1 MRKNKWKKNKVILPL
16 LLSALMVVEPIG
28 AATTVHAEEITPLTE
43 TISTEQDEELE
54 KDSVEGTED
63 KGLEEGSKQDTDNQ
77 GDDEDAGNAAGE
89 NEGSDSDNTDENTES
104 PDDSSETN
112 KDKDQE
118 PDKDDEDGTPEEEL
132 PDDETLE
139 EESKDAEDTVSGNE
153 LEEEEEK
160 SDDALNGFKGMPS
173 SYKLSSEQM
182 ESKRSLA
189 AHMGEIKGF
198 TEGADYVKGQVVTHA
213 GSQEEAEMI
222 AEAYN
227 AEIAC
232 FEFGVLTLQLDE
244 DVSVAMAVKVA
255 SDTEANLPAVWP
267 NYYRYL
273 LVDESASGS
282 STVENRDGIEIET
295 TEYDVDGSQASMDEA
310 SGTSYLAAVTDE
322 YLNPESGYYQWHHTV
337 IGSPYAWA
345 QGYTGSNIK
354 VAVLD
359 SGVAANNDLTGVT
372 DLGLKNS
379 GNSDSEGHG
388 THVAGI
394 IGARANGKLGVGVAP
409 DVQLY
414 SGNLGAIAT
423 ADVQA
428 GIIAAIEKKVDIIN
442 MSIGGLGYVGDE
454 QTCVENAYNAGIAIF
469 ASASNDGGQTYSYP
483 ACYEHVISVAATDK
497 NNERASFSNYSN
509 MVDLSAPGV
518 DIWSTGN
525 AGGNA
530 YVSMQGTSMACPVAA
545 GEAAVI
551 LSGNKELRETQ
562 GSKRV
567 DDLEKLMKKNAVKAG
582 SGMGSGIT
590 SLTKVFG
597 LSTATVKPVAPTIKI
612 TPDEVKDK
620 NGKAASQKITVEIKA
635 QVGTT
640 IYYTTNGKNPAFKDG
655 VADSKTETRKC
666 SNPYTFEI
674 DNTAK
679 ATIKAIAVNENGV
692 SSAVRSASYT
702 LKPYVTDIVISGPQ
716 RVAKGK
722 NIQLKADV
730 TPAYATN
737 KKVTWELR
745 KSDKSELTADE
756 KKNLKIANGKVTATK
771 DAVPGKYQVV
781 ATAQD
786 DGKKESLPYEIEVIN
801 GVRVKAVKF
810 LQDKSGTAALKNVPL
825 ELPTQNSYN
834 LMKHLAPEAL
844 NEGDTFTATDFK
856 WTSSNTTIASV
867 NSLGEVTAYKAGK
880 VTITALADDSSGKKA
895 TVTVNVTQLA
905 TSLSIEGPAKVARS
919 KSAAFKAVVE
929 PEWVTNKKV
938 TWEIYAP
945 NGDKIDAKENQAFA
959 KSVGVSINAGNGKV
973 TATKDAQFG
982 IYTVKAITQDSAQ
995 VSSNVATIE
1004 VTEGIINKISFP
1016 NKADAN
1022 VKMFRKTTGYTD
1034 QNKVTINAVI
1044 EGTKGADLG
1053 QYTVSN
1059 SNPGIAEWKD
1069 VSVTKEGKVSLEITA
1084 TGNAAGKT
1092 KITIASTDG
1101 SNKKLTCNV
1110 TVVNPVSAVTIAP
1123 PAGTSGAVAQG
1134 KSLQL
1139 KAKVESENGA
1149 ISNKNVMWALYTAR
1163 YELKTGAK
1171 TPVIVREKLV
1181 DTQTE
1186 TDRGI
1191 KIATN
1196 GKVTATKTAVAETE
1210 YEYRDNEGALHS
1222 TTVAMP
1228 YIVRA
1233 TSKDGS
1239 DTYGEYTI
1247 TVGEC
1252 GTWIDVI
1259 APSYDPINEE
1269 VYINWNAPG
1278 VNLSRKRALEEGY
1291 LYTYGIIGDIGQ
1303 GGFSVSSSNPAVA
1316 SVSYSGAYS
1325 NAGYLDVCAY
1335 KKGSATITIKA
1346 MDGSGKQVKL
1356 NVVVFT
1362 KEEYDKL
1369 F

>member
-63 KGLEEGSKQDTDNQ
+63 KDKGLEDGSKQDTDDQ
-77 GDDEDAGNAAGE
+77 GDDENTGNAAGE
-89 NEGSDSDNTDENTES
+89 NEGSNSDNTDENTES
-104 PDDSSETN
+104 SDDSSETN

-118 PDKDDEDGTPEEEL
+118 SDKDDEDGTPEEEL
-132 PDDETLE
+132 PDDEPLE
-139 EESKDAEDTVSGNE
+139 EESQDAEDTVSGNE

-189 AHMGEIKGF
+189 AHMGEINGF

-213 GSQEEAEMI
+213 ESQEEAEMI

-244 DVSVAMAVKVA
+244 DVSVAMAVKAA

-295 TEYDVDGSQASMDEA
+295 TEYDVDGSQASMDES

-322 YLNPESGYYQWHHTV
+322 YLKPESGYYQWHHTV

-359 SGVAANNDLTGVT
+359 SGVAANDDLTDVT

-379 GNSDSEGHG
+379 GTSDSEGHG

-428 GIIAAIEKKVDIIN
+428 GINAAIEKKVDIIN
-442 MSIGGLGYVGDE
+442 MSIGGLGYVDDE
-454 QTCVENAYNAGIAIF
+454 QTCVDNAYDAGIAIF
-469 ASASNDGGQTYSYP
+469 AAAGNDGGQTYSYP
-483 ACYEHVISVAATDK
+483 ACYDHVISVAATDK
-497 NNERASFSNYSN
+497 NSERASFSNYSN

-518 DIWSTGN
+518 DIWSTSNTNSSG
-525 AGGNA
+525 
-530 YVSMQGTSMACPVAA
+530 YVAMSGTSMACPVAA

-551 LSGNKELRETQ
+551 LSGNKELRETT
-562 GSKRV
+562 GGKRV
-567 DDLEKLMKKNAVKAG
+567 DELEKLMKKNAVKAG

-597 LSTATVKPVAPTIKI
+597 LSTATAKPVAPTIEIK
-612 TPDEVKDK
+612 PDEVKDSK
-620 NGKAASQKITVEIKA
+620 GNAASQKITVTIKA
-635 QVGTT
+635 QIGTT
-640 IYYTTNGKNPAFKDG
+640 IYYTTNGKNPAFKNG
-655 VADSKTETRKC
+655 EADKKTSTEKC
-666 SNPYTFEI
+666 SNPFTFEI
-674 DNTAK
+674 KGTAK

-692 SSAVRSASYT
+692 SSAVRSVSYT
-702 LKPYVTDIVISGPQ
+702 LKPYVTGIVISGPQ

-737 KKVTWELR
+737 KKITWELR

-756 KKNLKIANGKVTATK
+756 KKNLKIANGKVSATK

-781 ATAQD
+781 ARAQD
-786 DGKKESLPYEIEVIN
+786 DGKQESMPYEIEVIN

-810 LQDKSGTAALKNVPL
+810 LQDKSGTAALKNVSL
-825 ELPTQNSYN
+825 ELSTKNSYD
-834 LMKHLAPEAL
+834 LMPHLVPEAVS
-844 NEGDTFTATDFK
+844 EGDTFTETDFK
-856 WTSSNTTIASV
+856 WTSNNASIAEV
-867 NSLGEVTAYKAGK
+867 NSSGVVTAYKAGK

-905 TSLSIEGPAKVARS
+905 TDLSIEGPAKVARS

-945 NGDKIDAKENQAFA
+945 NGTKIDAKADPAFA

-973 TATKDAQFG
+973 TTTKDAQFG

-995 VSSNVATIE
+995 VPSNEAKIE
-1004 VTEGIINKISFP
+1004 VTEGIINTISFP
-1016 NKADAN
+1016 DKADAN

-1034 QNKVTINAVI
+1034 QNTVTIHAVI
-1044 EGTKGADLG
+1044 GGTSGADLG

-1069 VSVTKEGKVSLEITA
+1069 VSVKGSGKVVLEITA
-1084 TGNAAGKT
+1084 TSNAAGKT

-1149 ISNKNVMWALYTAR
+1149 ISNKNVTWTLYKAH

-1171 TPVIVREKLV
+1171 TPVIVREELV
-1181 DTQTE
+1181 DKQAE

-1196 GKVTATKTAVAETE
+1196 GKVTANKNALAVTGYQYIDENGNLQ
-1210 YEYRDNEGALHS
+1210 D
-1222 TTVAMP
+1222 TTVPMP

-1239 DTYGEYTI
+1239 DTYGEYTV
-1247 TVGEC
+1247 TVGSC
-1252 GTWIDVI
+1252 GTAMILIKPDGYKTDGTPIIDWDYG
-1259 APSYDPINEE
+1259 PL
-1269 VYINWNAPG
+1269 
-1278 VNLSRKRALEEGY
+1278 VNPSRKGALESGDGY
-1291 LYTYGIIGDIGQ
+1291 YGFGILGNTGQ
-1303 GGFSVSSSNPAVA
+1303 GGFTVSSSNPAVA
-1316 SVSYSGAYS
+1316 SVSYEGVYR
-1325 NAGYLDVCAY
+1325 NGGYLYIQPY
-1335 KKGSATITIKA
+1335 KKGSVTVTIKA
-1346 MDGSGKQVKL
+1346 MDGSGIQAKYSF
-1356 NVVVFT
+1356 VVIR
-1362 KEEYDKL
+1362 
-1369 F
+1369 

>member
-43 TISTEQDEELE
+43 TISAKQDEELE

-63 KGLEEGSKQDTDNQ
+63 KDKGLEDGSKQDTDDQ

-89 NEGSDSDNTDENTES
+89 NEGSDSDNPDENTES

-244 DVSVAMAVKVA
+244 DVSVAMAVKAA

-372 DLGLKNS
+372 ALNTS
-379 GNSDSEGHG
+379 GGTDSEGHG

-394 IGARANGKLGVGVAP
+394 IGARANNGLGAGVAP
-409 DVQLY
+409 DVTLY
-414 SGNLGAIAT
+414 SYNLGAIQSS
-423 ADVQA
+423 DIQA
-428 GIIAAIEKKVDIIN
+428 GINAAITAKVDIIN
-442 MSIGGLGYVGDE
+442 MSIGGLGFSGLE
-454 QTCVENAYNAGIAIF
+454 LTCVNNAYDAGIAIF
-469 ASASNDGGQTYSYP
+469 ASAGNDGGQTYSYP

-497 NNERASFSNYSN
+497 NNERASFSTYSN

-551 LSGNKELRETQ
+551 LSGNTELRAMT
-562 GSKRV
+562 GGTRV
-567 DDLEKLMKKNAVKAG
+567 DELEKLMKKNAVKAG

-597 LSTATVKPVAPTIKI
+597 LSTAAAKPVAPTIKI

-702 LKPYVTDIVISGPQ
+702 LKPYVTGIVISGPQ

-786 DGKKESLPYEIEVIN
+786 DGKKESVPYDIEVID

-810 LQDKSGTAALKNVPL
+810 LQDKSESGTAALKNVPL

-856 WTSSNTTIASV
+856 WTSNNASV
-867 NSLGEVTAYKAGK
+867 ASVSSLGEVTAYKAGK

-919 KSAAFKAVVE
+919 KSATFKAVVG

-938 TWEIYAP
+938 TWEIYDP
-945 NGDKIDAKENQAFA
+945 NNKKIDAKADQAHA
-959 KSVGVSINAGNGKV
+959 KNVGVSINAGNGKV
-973 TATKDAQFG
+973 TTTKDAKFG
-982 IYTVKAITQDSAQ
+982 VYTVKAITQDSAQ
-995 VSSNVATIE
+995 VPSNVATIE

-1034 QNKVTINAVI
+1034 QNTVTINALI
-1044 EGTKGADLG
+1044 EGTQGADFR

-1059 SNPGIAEWKD
+1059 SNPGIATWKD
-1069 VSVTKEGKVSLEITA
+1069 VSDEKSDKVVLEITA

-1123 PAGTSGAVAQG
+1123 PAGTNGAVAQG

-1149 ISNKNVMWALYTAR
+1149 ISNKNVTWELYTAS
-1163 YELKTGAK
+1163 YQKQGNAVVL
-1171 TPVIVREKLV
+1171 VRGSKV
-1181 DTQTE
+1181 DIQAE
-1186 TDRGI
+1186 TKRGI
-1191 KIATN
+1191 KIAAN
-1196 GKVTATKTAVAETE
+1196 GKVTATKQAIAETTYPE
-1210 YEYRDNEGALHS
+1210 ASDP
-1222 TTVAMP
+1222 VPMP

-1252 GTWIDVI
+1252 GTELFLMD
-1259 APSYDPINEE
+1259 
-1269 VYINWNAPG
+1269 
-1278 VNLSRKRALEEGY
+1278 
-1291 LYTYGIIGDIGQ
+1291 LYTDKDGNIIWSKFFKINPSITWIIKENAWYDFGAFGDIGQ
-1303 GGFSVSSSNPAVA
+1303 GGYSVSSSNPAVL
-1316 SVSYSGAYS
+1316 SVVYDGYGR
-1325 NAGYLDVCAY
+1325 NAGVVTARTY
-1335 KKGSATITIKA
+1335 KAGSATITLKA
-1346 MDGSGKQVKL
+1346 MDGSGKQIKYKF
-1356 NVVVFT
+1356 VVLT
-1362 KEEYDKL
+1362 AEEYDKRYPPED
-1369 F
+1369 